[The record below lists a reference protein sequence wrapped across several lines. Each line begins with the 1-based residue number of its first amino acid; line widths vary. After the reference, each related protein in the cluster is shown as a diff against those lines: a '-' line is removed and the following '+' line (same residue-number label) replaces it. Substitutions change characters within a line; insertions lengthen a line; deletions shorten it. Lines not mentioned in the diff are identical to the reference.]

1 MVALRKRQSSQ
12 THSPVSPTG
21 DGVAARAVP
30 EESQPGLISPPA
42 SRAAASSP
50 PQRSVDAAN
59 GSTDTAGD
67 GRSAS
72 VGSREERL
80 RADGHPPGAAL
91 PPLLAEQPDLRA
103 RLADLQRAEQ
113 AQREHYLQK
122 QAELLANMV
131 PQPQEQPKAQFGAR
145 DYAFVEARGL
155 RLDSPEVVRAAERAM
170 TSGAPW
176 PSDEFYQAMEQLLP
190 LPPQQ
195 ENNGGSREKS
205 LHGMGGDLEVE
216 QAAPRPQTR
225 AALATEEREA
235 EPEHERPVVSPEEIR
250 RAALTSAPPSREMP
264 SMRTGR
270 QEGRVTLSV
279 VEREIAKGSGLTD
292 IEYAAQKLRLQREK
306 AADPER
312 FSDR

>member
-12 THSPVSPTG
+12 THLPVSPTG
-21 DGVAARAVP
+21 DGARRVEVTAR
-30 EESQPGLISPPA
+30 SNSPP
-42 SRAAASSP
+42 RPGGGRFSP
-50 PQRSVDAAN
+50 HGQ
-59 GSTDTAGD
+59 STPRMGRPTAGTD
-67 GRSAS
+67 DRPFT
-72 VGSREERL
+72 RERL
-80 RADGHPPGAAL
+80 MADGHPPVGAAPTSSSRRATGL
-91 PPLLAEQPDLRA
+91 RQRLRICSTPSGATRLLSAATGRLLATWCAAARA
-103 RLADLQRAEQ
+103 
-113 AQREHYLQK
+113 
-122 QAELLANMV
+122 
-131 PQPQEQPKAQFGAR
+131 PKAQFGER

-155 RLDSPEVVRAAERAM
+155 RLDSPEVVRAAEQAM

-176 PSDEFYQAMEQLLP
+176 PCEEFYTRWRALP
-190 LPPQQ
+190 LPPAG
-195 ENNGGSREKS
+195 NDGGRAKSRFTAWTRISKS
-205 LHGMGGDLEVE
+205 SAHHD
-216 QAAPRPQTR
+216 RK
-225 AALATEEREA
+225 AALATEQREA